1 VSEFSLS
8 EIAEDRKTK
17 EGRIRISMNLVNFW
31 VMLYTAVMSGML
43 LLFGCNMHRGVMKNV
58 TTNEQVRRKWNA

>member
-1 VSEFSLS
+1 
-8 EIAEDRKTK
+8 
-17 EGRIRISMNLVNFW
+17 MNLVNFW